1 MVYDV
6 AHITEVCIVETLF
19 KREGA
24 DDSAAKTLSDVS
36 TKLDFKRTT
45 VSRTVQMCLYYS
57 ELHQQSE
64 IDHIFLINYISEW
77 STSFKC

>member
-19 KREGA
+19 KKEGA

-36 TKLDFKRTT
+36 TKLDFKKTT
-45 VSRTVQMCLYYS
+45 VSRTIYLYYS
-57 ELHQQSE
+57 ELHRQSE
-64 IDHIFLINYISEW
+64 IDHIFLINYISKW